1 MSFGYA
7 LKNFRDERSLS
18 LRELGRLANIDHAY
32 IHRLEN
38 DEKTAP
44 SDEVV
49 AQLIRNLKL
58 TKRRAQI
65 LRFLVGKQ
73 ISTSLID
80 LFIGDEHRPIDVFE
94 SLAQMSYRGSQP
106 KTEEH
111 WASEADRLEQF
122 MSEQ

>member
-1 MSFGYA
+1 MSFGYT
-7 LKNFRDERSLS
+7 LKKFRDARRLS
-18 LRELGRLANIDHAY
+18 LRELGKLAEIDHAY

-38 DEKTAP
+38 DQKTSP

-49 AQLIRNLKL
+49 EQFVRNLKL
-58 TKRRAQI
+58 SSRRAQI

-80 LFIGDEHRPIDVFE
+80 LFVEDSNRSIDVFE

-106 KTEEH
+106 ETHEEWTEQ
-111 WASEADRLEQF
+111 ADRLERF
-122 MSEQ
+122 MAER